1 PFCYAE
7 IGVANRVR
15 VLRDCRA
22 DRLAEFA
29 SVDWERA
36 LAWLTQTTGRE
47 LAAEQRAAVLVAL
60 SQRVSVLTGGPGT
73 GKSTSVRS
81 VVELARAKRK
91 RVLLLAPTGRAAK
104 RLSELA
110 GHPAY
115 TIHRHLRLRPGAQ
128 AAFNETQPLEADL
141 VLVGDTDQLPSVG
154 PGSVLADLIR
164 SEAVPV
170 IRLERIFRQ
179 AQASEIVQNA
189 H

>member
-81 VVELARAKRK
+81 VVELALDPRLVVVASPDPTSGAAAM
-91 RVLLLAPTGRAAK
+91 RVL
-104 RLSELA
+104 
-110 GHPAY
+110 
-115 TIHRHLRLRPGAQ
+115 
-128 AAFNETQPLEADL
+128 
-141 VLVGDTDQLPSVG
+141 
-154 PGSVLADLIR
+154 
-164 SEAVPV
+164 
-170 IRLERIFRQ
+170 
-179 AQASEIVQNA
+179 
-189 H
+189 